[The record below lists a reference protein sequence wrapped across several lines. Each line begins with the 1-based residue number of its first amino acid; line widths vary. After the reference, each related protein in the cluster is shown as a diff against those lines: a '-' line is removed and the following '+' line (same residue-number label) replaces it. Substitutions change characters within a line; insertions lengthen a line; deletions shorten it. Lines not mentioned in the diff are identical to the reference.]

1 MFYRLWETVI
11 ERHERVWWE
20 PAWRMLL
27 PKMPYNEFSGKCS
40 LILAWASEFLPFL
53 AFCPLH
59 GAMLAL
65 SSSAICS
72 SSSGLPCGKAGQLGQ
87 PLWSGRYPLGA
98 KISQAHFYVCPKPRF
113 QLGEKLWNL
122 SPKASPKLC
131 FSFLQLPVL
140 RDDCF
145 MLLIMRAL
153 SVFEHLCAV
162 QILGGHRAWL
172 WRPLLFLI
180 GEIQGA
186 LPCSRMWAENQK
198 RWPFLLTLNL
208 SPDKSIFRL

>member
-1 MFYRLWETVI
+1 MQSHPGLGQRVLPLLVFY
-11 ERHERVWWE
+11 
-20 PAWRMLL
+20 
-27 PKMPYNEFSGKCS
+27 
-40 LILAWASEFLPFL
+40 
-53 AFCPLH
+53 PLH

-140 RDDCF
+140 RVDCL
-145 MLLIMRAL
+145 MLLIMRSL
-153 SVFEHLCAV
+153 SIFEHLCAV

-172 WRPLLFLI
+172 WRLLLFLI
-180 GEIQGA
+180 WGNPGVLTM
-186 LPCSRMWAENQK
+186 LPHVSRESKKVTLSFDLELEPWK
-198 RWPFLLTLNL
+198 KVSLDCRLGLLLQ
-208 SPDKSIFRL
+208 